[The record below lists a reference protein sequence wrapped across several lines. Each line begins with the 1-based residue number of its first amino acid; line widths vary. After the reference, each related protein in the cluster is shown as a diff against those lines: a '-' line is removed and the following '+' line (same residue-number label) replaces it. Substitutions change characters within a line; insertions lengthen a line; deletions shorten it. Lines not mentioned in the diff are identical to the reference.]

1 MKNLLPHYNSYKI
14 IIKYIAMKKNQYN
27 NNGKRSMNMTM
38 KLLGAAFFILH
49 SSFFISSCSNFLDEQ
64 VPQATLTQDEVKKPE
79 YIDNVLISAYAGLL
93 SIEDMNSSFSLWN
106 YDTRS
111 DDAYVGG
118 SNPSDGEPF
127 HILEKHATVM
137 TTDWPYNDIWNRFY
151 KYLSRISL
159 SLDMLAV
166 ADQNNTVIQQRT
178 AEMKFL
184 RAYGHFQ
191 LKRLFKHIPFV
202 NKPNMQE
209 DDYNNLTNTEY
220 TNDEG
225 WQQII
230 NDLEDA
236 YAVLPVTQAEKGRPT
251 KAACAAF
258 LAKVYLYKAYRQDDA
273 NTNQVTSINDADLQ
287 KVVEYTAPALYA
299 NYGLENDLHNNFRP
313 EEQYENGKE
322 SIWAIQYSKNDG
334 TVYGNLNFSYRLIV
348 PCIPKV
354 HDAGCDFYKPS
365 INLVN
370 AYRTNSD
377 GLPYL
382 DNVPATVT
390 DYEVGSAQTVDPR
403 LFETVGVPG
412 TPYMF
417 NPNFMMAKTNT
428 WSRSGGMYG
437 YYVSLKQN
445 VDPALTDS
453 YLFVCDN
460 QWASSMNRIV
470 FRYADVLLMRAEA
483 LAQLGQTTEA
493 IALVNQ
499 VRSRAMAMTTNSVV
513 ANYPNKYGVHYAIG
527 KYNGTYSKDEAMK
540 IVKMERR
547 LELAME
553 SERFF
558 DLVRWGDAATVINRF
573 YTTESEKM
581 NFLSGSLFTAN
592 KNEYLPIPDDQMKAA
607 NGHYTQNCGQW

>member
-1 MKNLLPHYNSYKI
+1 MKKN
-14 IIKYIAMKKNQYN
+14 IIKYALYLATALPV
-27 NNGKRSMNMTM
+27 G
-38 KLLGAAFFILH
+38 GVGGGLH
-49 SSFFISSCSNFLDEQ
+49 CSCSDFLEEQ
-64 VPQATLTQDEVKKPE
+64 VPQATLTQDEVKNAE

-93 SIEDMNSSFSLWN
+93 SIEDMNASFSLWN

-111 DDAYVGG
+111 DDSYVGG
-118 SNPSDGEPF
+118 SDFSDGEPF
-127 HILEKHATVM
+127 HRLEKSTGVM
-137 TTDWPYNDIWNRFY
+137 TTDWPFSSIWTRFY
-151 KYLSRISL
+151 NYLSRVSL
-159 SLDMLAV
+159 SIDILAS
-166 ADQNNTVIQQRT
+166 ADQENATIQQRT

-191 LKRLFKHIPFV
+191 LKRLFKKIPFV

-209 DDYNNLTNTEY
+209 EDYNNLSNTEY

-236 YAVLPVTQAEKGRPT
+236 YAVLPEAQTEKGRPT

-273 NTNQVTSINDADLQ
+273 SSNQVTAINEADLQ
-287 KVVEYTAPALYA
+287 KVVEYTNPAIYTKA
-299 NYGLENDLHNNFRP
+299 GYGLEPDMHNNFRP

-322 SIWAIQYSKNDG
+322 SLWAIQYSRNDG

-354 HDAGCDFYKPS
+354 HDSGCDFYKPS
-365 INLVN
+365 HNLVS

-377 GLPYL
+377 GLPML
-382 DNVPATVT
+382 DTYADEEYT
-390 DYEVGSAQTVDPR
+390 VGSAQTVDPR
-403 LFETVGVPG
+403 LFVTVGVPG

-417 NPNFMMAKTNT
+417 NPSFMIAESNA
-428 WSRSGGMYG
+428 WSRSGGTFG
-437 YYVSLKQN
+437 YFVSLKQN

-453 YLFVCDN
+453 YLYLCDS

-470 FRYADVLLMRAEA
+470 LRYADVLLMRAEA
-483 LAQLGQTTEA
+483 QAQLGQISEA

-499 VRSRAMAMTTNSVV
+499 VRERAAGMATSSVV
-513 ANYPNKYGVHYAIG
+513 SNYSNKYGVHYAVG
-527 KYNGTYSKDEAMK
+527 KYSGSYSKDEAMK
-540 IVKMERR
+540 IIKMERR

-558 DLVRWGDAATVINRF
+558 DLVRWGDAATVLNK
-573 YTTESEKM
+573 YYSTESEKM
-581 NFLSGSLFTAN
+581 NFLSGSQFTAN
-592 KNEYLPIPDDQMKAA
+592 KNEYLPVPFEQMAA
-607 NGHYTQNCGQW
+607 SNGHYTQNCGQW

>member
-1 MKNLLPHYNSYKI
+1 MKTTYKFICAICI
-14 IIKYIAMKKNQYN
+14 ICGM
-27 NNGKRSMNMTM
+27 M
-38 KLLGAAFFILH
+38 
-49 SSFFISSCSNFLDEQ
+49 SCSDFLEEQ
-64 VPQATLTQDEVKKPE
+64 VPQATLTQDEVKDPK

-93 SIEDMNSSFSLWN
+93 SIEDMNASFSLWN

-111 DDAYVGG
+111 DDAFVGG
-118 SNPSDGEPF
+118 SDFSDGEPF
-127 HILEKHATVM
+127 HRLERSTGVM
-137 TTDWPYNDIWNRFY
+137 TTDWPFSSIWNKFY
-151 KYLSRISL
+151 NYLSRVNL
-159 SLDMLAV
+159 SLDILAS
-166 ADQNNTVIQQRT
+166 ADQENATIQQRT

-191 LKRLFKHIPFV
+191 LKRLFKKIPFV

-209 DDYNNLTNTEY
+209 EDYNNLSNTEY

-236 YAVLPVTQAEKGRPT
+236 YAVLPIVQTEKGRPT

-273 NTNQVTSINDADLQ
+273 SSNQVTAINSEDLQ
-287 KVVEYTAPALYA
+287 KVVDYTNPSIY
-299 NYGLENDLHNNFRP
+299 NGYGLEPDLHNNFRP

-322 SIWAIQYSKNDG
+322 SLWAVQYSKNDG
-334 TVYGNLNFSYRLIV
+334 TVYGNLNFSNRLIV

-354 HDAGCDFYKPS
+354 HDSGCDFYKPS
-365 INLVN
+365 HNLVS

-377 GLPYL
+377 GLPLL
-382 DNVPATVT
+382 DDFASVEYT
-390 DYEVGSAQTVDPR
+390 VGSNQTVDPR
-403 LFETVGVPG
+403 LFVTVGVPG

-417 NPNFMMAKTNT
+417 NPSFMIAESNA
-428 WSRSGGMYG
+428 WSRSGGTFG
-437 YYVSLKQN
+437 YFVSLKQN
-445 VDPALTDS
+445 VDPSLTDS
-453 YLFVCDN
+453 YLFLCDS

-483 LAQLGQTTEA
+483 QAQLGQTGEA
-493 IALVNQ
+493 MSLVNQ
-499 VRSRAMAMTTNSVV
+499 VRSRANSMITNSVV
-513 ANYPNKYGVHYAIG
+513 SNYATKYGVHYAVG
-527 KYNGTYSKDEAMK
+527 KYNGSYTKEDAMK
-540 IVKMERR
+540 IIKMERR

-558 DLVRWGDAATVINRF
+558 DLVRWGDAATVLNKF
-573 YTTESEKM
+573 YSSESEKM

-592 KNEYLPIPDDQMKAA
+592 KNEYLPIPFEQMAA
-607 NGHYTQNCGQW
+607 SNGHYTQNCGQW

>member
-1 MKNLLPHYNSYKI
+1 MKTIYKLFCALCI
-14 IIKYIAMKKNQYN
+14 I
-27 NNGKRSMNMTM
+27 
-38 KLLGAAFFILH
+38 LGMM
-49 SSFFISSCSNFLDEQ
+49 SCSKFLEEQ
-64 VPQATLTQDEVKKPE
+64 VPQATLTQDEVKNPE
-79 YIDNVLISAYAGLL
+79 YIDNVLISAYAGLV
-93 SIEDMNSSFSLWN
+93 SIEDMNASFSLWN

-118 SNPSDGEPF
+118 SDFSDGEPF
-127 HILEKHATVM
+127 HRLERSTGVM
-137 TTDWPYNDIWNRFY
+137 TTDWPFSSIWNRFY
-151 KYLSRISL
+151 NYLSRVSL
-159 SLDMLAV
+159 SLDILAS
-166 ADQNNTVIQQRT
+166 ADQENATIKQRT

-191 LKRLFKHIPFV
+191 LKRLFKKIPFV
-202 NKPNMQE
+202 NKLNME
-209 DDYNNLTNTEY
+209 EEDYNNLSNTEY

-236 YAVLPVTQAEKGRPT
+236 YAVLPIVQAEKGRPT

-273 NTNQVTSINDADLQ
+273 NSNQVTGINSDDLQ
-287 KVVEYTAPALYA
+287 KVVEYTNPALYSG
-299 NYGLENDLHNNFRP
+299 YGLEPDLHNNFRP

-322 SIWAIQYSKNDG
+322 SLWAIQYSKNDG

-354 HDAGCDFYKPS
+354 HDSGCDFYKPS
-365 INLVN
+365 HNLVS

-377 GLPYL
+377 GLPLL
-382 DNVPATVT
+382 DNFAAV
-390 DYEVGSAQTVDPR
+390 DYTVGSNQTVDPR
-403 LFETVGVPG
+403 LFVTVGVPG

-417 NPNFMMAKTNT
+417 NPGFMMAESNA
-428 WSRSGGMYG
+428 WSRSGGTFG
-437 YYVSLKQN
+437 YFVSLKQN
-445 VDPALTDS
+445 VDPSLTDS
-453 YLFVCDN
+453 YLYLCDS

-483 LAQLGQTTEA
+483 QAQLGQTADA

-499 VRSRAMAMTTNSVV
+499 VRNRANGMITNSVV
-513 ANYPNKYGVHYAIG
+513 SNYPTKYGVHYAVG
-527 KYNGTYSKDEAMK
+527 KYNGSYSKDEAMK
-540 IVKMERR
+540 IIKMERR

-558 DLVRWGDAATVINRF
+558 DLVRWGDAATVLNKF
-573 YTTESEKM
+573 YSIESEKM
-581 NFLSGSLFTAN
+581 NFLSGSQFTAN
-592 KNEYLPIPDDQMKAA
+592 KNEYLPVPYEQMAA
-607 NGHYTQNCGQW
+607 SNGHYTQNCGQW

>member
-1 MKNLLPHYNSYKI
+1 MITKIYKTFCAI
-14 IIKYIAMKKNQYN
+14 CVICGLM
-27 NNGKRSMNMTM
+27 
-38 KLLGAAFFILH
+38 
-49 SSFFISSCSNFLDEQ
+49 SCSDFLEEQ
-64 VPQATLTQDEVKKPE
+64 VPQATLTQDEVKQPE
-79 YIDNVLISAYAGLL
+79 YIDNVLISAYAGLV
-93 SIEDMNSSFSLWN
+93 SIEDMNASFSLWN

-118 SNPSDGEPF
+118 SDFSDGEPF
-127 HILEKHATVM
+127 HRLEKGVGIL
-137 TTDWPYNDIWNRFY
+137 TTDWPFSSIWTRFY
-151 KYLSRISL
+151 NYLSRVSL
-159 SLDMLAV
+159 SLDILAS
-166 ADQNNTVIQQRT
+166 ADQENATIQQRT

-191 LKRLFKHIPFV
+191 LKRLFKKIPFV

-209 DDYNNLTNTEY
+209 EDYNNLSNTEY

-236 YAVLPVTQAEKGRPT
+236 YAVLPETQTEKGRPT

-273 NTNQVTSINDADLQ
+273 NSNQVTAINEADLQ
-287 KVVEYTAPALYA
+287 KVVEYTNPAIYTKA
-299 NYGLENDLHNNFRP
+299 GYGLEPDMHNNFRP

-348 PCIPKV
+348 PCIRKV
-354 HDAGCDFYKPS
+354 HDSGCDFYKPS
-365 INLVN
+365 HNLVS

-377 GLPYL
+377 GLPML
-382 DNVPATVT
+382 DTFADEEYT
-390 DYEVGSAQTVDPR
+390 VGSAQTVDPR
-403 LFETVGVPG
+403 LFVTVGVPG

-417 NPNFMMAKTNT
+417 NPSFMIAESNA
-428 WSRSGGMYG
+428 WSRSGGTFG
-437 YYVSLKQN
+437 YFVSLKQN

-453 YLFVCDN
+453 YLYLCDS

-470 FRYADVLLMRAEA
+470 LRYADVLLMRAEA
-483 LAQLGQTTEA
+483 QAQLGQTSEA

-499 VRSRAMAMTTNSVV
+499 VRERAAGMATNSIVS
-513 ANYPNKYGVHYAIG
+513 NYPNKYGVHYAVG
-527 KYNGTYSKDEAMK
+527 KYNGNYSKDEAMK
-540 IVKMERR
+540 IIKMERR

-558 DLVRWGDAATVINRF
+558 DLVRWGDAETVLNK
-573 YTTESEKM
+573 YYSTESEKM
-581 NFLSGSLFTAN
+581 NFLSGSQFTAN
-592 KNEYLPIPDDQMKAA
+592 KNEYLPIPFEQMAA
-607 NGHYTQNCGQW
+607 SNGHYTQNCGQW

>member
-1 MKNLLPHYNSYKI
+1 MITYSIKNTFVACLLCGSI
-14 IIKYIAMKKNQYN
+14 V
-27 NNGKRSMNMTM
+27 
-38 KLLGAAFFILH
+38 AALT
-49 SSFFISSCSNFLDEQ
+49 SCSDFLDEQ
-64 VPQATLTQDEVKKPE
+64 VPQATLTQDEVKNPE

-118 SNPSDGEPF
+118 SDFSDGEPF
-127 HILEKHATVM
+127 HILEKSSGIM

-166 ADQNNTVIQQRT
+166 ADQENTTIQQRT

-191 LKRLFKHIPFV
+191 LKRLFKKIPFV
-202 NKPNMQE
+202 NKLNME
-209 DDYNNLTNTEY
+209 EEDYNNLSNTEY

-236 YAVLPVTQAEKGRPT
+236 YAVLPVEQIEKGRPT

-273 NTNQVTSINDADLQ
+273 NSNQVTGINEADLQ
-287 KVVEYTAPALYA
+287 KVIEYTNPSIYTG
-299 NYGLENDLHNNFRP
+299 YGLENDLHNNFRP

-322 SIWAIQYSKNDG
+322 SLWAIQYSRNDG

-354 HDAGCDFYKPS
+354 HDSGCDFYKPS

-370 AYRTNSD
+370 AYRTTSD
-377 GLPYL
+377 GLPIF
-382 DNVPATVT
+382 DNAPAA
-390 DYEVGSAQTVDPR
+390 DYAVGSTQTVDPR
-403 LFETVGVPG
+403 LFVTVGVPE

-417 NPNFMMAKTNT
+417 NTNFMMSRTNT
-428 WSRSGGMYG
+428 WSRSGGTYG
-437 YYVSLKQN
+437 YFVSLKQN

-460 QWASSMNRIV
+460 QWASSMNRVV

-483 LAQLGQTTEA
+483 MAQTGKTADA
-493 IALVNQ
+493 IVLVNQ
-499 VRSRAMAMTTNSVV
+499 VRDRAAGMAKNSIV
-513 ANYPNKYGVHYAIG
+513 ANYPNKYGVHFAIG
-527 KYNGTYSKDEAMK
+527 KYNGSYSKEEAMK
-540 IVKMERR
+540 IIKMERR

-573 YTTESEKM
+573 YSSESEKM
-581 NFLSGSLFTAN
+581 EFLKDSKFTSN
-592 KNEYLPIPDDQMKAA
+592 KNEYLPVPFEQLAA
-607 NGHYTQNCGQW
+607 SNGHYTQNFGQW

>member
-1 MKNLLPHYNSYKI
+1 MKTNNIFKRIKVAFVGLSTILAPLPWGG
-14 IIKYIAMKKNQYN
+14 M
-27 NNGKRSMNMTM
+27 GV
-38 KLLGAAFFILH
+38 AF
-49 SSFFISSCSNFLDEQ
+49 SSCSDFLDEQ
-64 VPQATLTQDEVKKPE
+64 VPQATLTQDEVKNPE
-79 YIDNVLISAYAGLL
+79 YIDNVLISAYAGLV
-93 SIEDMNSSFSLWN
+93 SIEDMNASFSLWN

-118 SNPSDGEPF
+118 SDFSDGEPF
-127 HILEKHATVM
+127 HRLEKGVGIL
-137 TTDWPYNDIWNRFY
+137 TTDWPFSSIWTRFY
-151 KYLSRISL
+151 NYLSRVSL
-159 SLDMLAV
+159 SIDILAS
-166 ADQNNTVIQQRT
+166 ADQNNATIQQRT

-191 LKRLFKHIPFV
+191 LKRLFKKIPFV
-202 NKPNMQE
+202 NKLNMTE
-209 DDYNNLTNTEY
+209 EDYNNLSNTEY

-236 YAVLPVTQAEKGRPT
+236 YKVLPETQTEKGRPT

-273 NTNQVTSINDADLQ
+273 NSNQVTAINEADLQ
-287 KVVEYTAPALYA
+287 KVVEYTNPAIYTKA
-299 NYGLENDLHNNFRP
+299 GYGLEPDMHNNFRP

-354 HDAGCDFYKPS
+354 HDSGCDFYKPS
-365 INLVN
+365 HNLVS

-377 GLPYL
+377 GLPML
-382 DNVPATVT
+382 DTFADEEYT
-390 DYEVGSAQTVDPR
+390 VGSAQTVDPR
-403 LFETVGVPG
+403 LFVTVGVPG

-417 NPNFMMAKTNT
+417 NPSFMIAESNA
-428 WSRSGGMYG
+428 WSRSGGTFG
-437 YYVSLKQN
+437 YFVSLKQN

-453 YLFVCDN
+453 YLYLCDS

-470 FRYADVLLMRAEA
+470 LRYADVLLMRAEA
-483 LAQLGQTTEA
+483 QAQLGQTSEA

-499 VRSRAMAMTTNSVV
+499 VRERAAGMATSSVV
-513 ANYPNKYGVHYAIG
+513 SNYSNKYGVHYAVG
-527 KYNGTYSKDEAMK
+527 KYSGSYSKDEAMK
-540 IVKMERR
+540 IIKMERR

-558 DLVRWGDAATVINRF
+558 DLVRWGDAATVLNK
-573 YTTESEKM
+573 YYSTESEKM
-581 NFLSGSLFTAN
+581 NFLSGSQFTAN
-592 KNEYLPIPDDQMKAA
+592 KNEYLPVPFEQMAA
-607 NGHYTQNCGQW
+607 SNGHYSQNCGQW

>member
-1 MKNLLPHYNSYKI
+1 M
-14 IIKYIAMKKNQYN
+14 
-27 NNGKRSMNMTM
+27 
-38 KLLGAAFFILH
+38 
-49 SSFFISSCSNFLDEQ
+49 
-64 VPQATLTQDEVKKPE
+64 PQATLTQDEVKNPE
-79 YIDNVLISAYAGLL
+79 YIDNVLISAYAGLV
-93 SIEDMNSSFSLWN
+93 SIEDMNASFSLWN

-118 SNPSDGEPF
+118 SDFSDGEPF
-127 HILEKHATVM
+127 HRLERSTGVM
-137 TTDWPYNDIWNRFY
+137 TTDWPFSSIWNRFY
-151 KYLSRISL
+151 NYLSRVSL
-159 SLDMLAV
+159 SLDILAS
-166 ADQNNTVIQQRT
+166 ADQENATIKQRT

-191 LKRLFKHIPFV
+191 LKRLFKKIPFV
-202 NKPNMQE
+202 NKLNME
-209 DDYNNLTNTEY
+209 EEDYNNLSNTEY

-236 YAVLPVTQAEKGRPT
+236 YAVLPIVQAEKGRPT

-273 NTNQVTSINDADLQ
+273 NSNQVTGINSDDLQ
-287 KVVEYTAPALYA
+287 KVVEYTNPALYSG
-299 NYGLENDLHNNFRP
+299 YGLEPDLHNNFRP

-322 SIWAIQYSKNDG
+322 SLWAIQYSKNDG

-354 HDAGCDFYKPS
+354 HDSGCDFYKPS
-365 INLVN
+365 HNLVS

-377 GLPYL
+377 GLPLL
-382 DNVPATVT
+382 DNFAAV
-390 DYEVGSAQTVDPR
+390 DYTVGSNQTVDPR
-403 LFETVGVPG
+403 LFVTVGVPG

-417 NPNFMMAKTNT
+417 NPGFMMAESNA
-428 WSRSGGMYG
+428 WSRSGGTFG
-437 YYVSLKQN
+437 YFVSLKQN
-445 VDPALTDS
+445 VDPSLTDS
-453 YLFVCDN
+453 YLYLCDS

-483 LAQLGQTTEA
+483 QAQLGQTADA

-499 VRSRAMAMTTNSVV
+499 VRNRANGMITNSVV
-513 ANYPNKYGVHYAIG
+513 SNYPTKYGVHYAVG
-527 KYNGTYSKDEAMK
+527 KYNGSYSKDEAMK
-540 IVKMERR
+540 IIKMERR

-558 DLVRWGDAATVINRF
+558 DLVRWGDAATVLNKF
-573 YTTESEKM
+573 YSSESEKM
-581 NFLSGSLFTAN
+581 NFLSGSQFTAN
-592 KNEYLPIPDDQMKAA
+592 KNEYLPVPYEQMAA
-607 NGHYTQNCGQW
+607 SNGHYTQNCGQW

>member
-1 MKNLLPHYNSYKI
+1 MKTTY
-14 IIKYIAMKKNQYN
+14 IKYICAICVICGLM
-27 NNGKRSMNMTM
+27 
-38 KLLGAAFFILH
+38 
-49 SSFFISSCSNFLDEQ
+49 SCSDFLEEQ
-64 VPQATLTQDEVKKPE
+64 VPQATLTQDEVKQPE
-79 YIDNVLISAYAGLL
+79 YIDNVLISAYAGLV
-93 SIEDMNSSFSLWN
+93 SIEDMNASFSLWN

-118 SNPSDGEPF
+118 SDFSDGEPF
-127 HILEKHATVM
+127 HRLEKGVGIL
-137 TTDWPYNDIWNRFY
+137 TTDWPFSSIWTRFY
-151 KYLSRISL
+151 NYLSRVSL
-159 SLDMLAV
+159 SLDILAS
-166 ADQNNTVIQQRT
+166 ADQENATIQQRT

-191 LKRLFKHIPFV
+191 LKRLFKKIPFV

-209 DDYNNLTNTEY
+209 EDYNNLSNTEY

-236 YAVLPVTQAEKGRPT
+236 YAVLPETQTEKGRPT

-273 NTNQVTSINDADLQ
+273 NSNQVTAINEADLQ
-287 KVVEYTAPALYA
+287 KVVEYTNPAIYTKA
-299 NYGLENDLHNNFRP
+299 GYGLEPDMHNNFRP

-354 HDAGCDFYKPS
+354 HDSGCDFYKPS
-365 INLVN
+365 HNLVS

-377 GLPYL
+377 GLPML
-382 DNVPATVT
+382 DTFADEEYT
-390 DYEVGSAQTVDPR
+390 VGSAQTVDPR
-403 LFETVGVPG
+403 LFVTVGVPG

-417 NPNFMMAKTNT
+417 NPSFMIAESNA
-428 WSRSGGMYG
+428 WSRSGGTFG
-437 YYVSLKQN
+437 YFVSLKQN

-453 YLFVCDN
+453 YLYLCDS

-470 FRYADVLLMRAEA
+470 LRYADVLLMRAEA
-483 LAQLGQTTEA
+483 QAQLGQTSEA

-499 VRSRAMAMTTNSVV
+499 VRERAAGMATNSVV
-513 ANYPNKYGVHYAIG
+513 SNYSNKYGVHYAVG
-527 KYNGTYSKDEAMK
+527 KYSGSYSKDQAMK

-558 DLVRWGDAATVINRF
+558 DLVRWGDAATVLNK
-573 YTTESEKM
+573 YYSTESEKM
-581 NFLSGSLFTAN
+581 NFLSGSQFTAN
-592 KNEYLPIPDDQMKAA
+592 KNEYLPVPFEQMAA
-607 NGHYTQNCGQW
+607 SNGHYTQNCGQW